1 MTKKTARP
9 IIIKKVKKGHAGH
22 HGGSWK
28 VAYADFVTAMM
39 AFFMVMWILG
49 MDEQTRNAVEGYF
62 SNPVGYKKGFGSGSS
77 PIANGATPSRSA
89 TAQVKVIIHRAEAKA
104 FDKAAEGIRG
114 KLESAKGS
122 LGSAKFEVTVSEE
135 GLRIELMEDGPGDTF
150 FPSGSADVKA
160 GLRQGIELIAS
171 ELVPLHNAV
180 IVEGHTDATSYSSK
194 NGYTN
199 WELSADRA
207 NAARRILQ
215 EAGLGPTRIREV
227 RGLSDTRP
235 RIPADPFAPQNRRIS
250 LLLPFSSA
258 ASASSATSSGSAAPE
273 PSAHTATSTAGPSP

>member
-9 IIIKKVKKGHAGH
+9 IIVKRVKKGHAAH

-77 PIANGATPSRSA
+77 PIANGQTPARIAS
-89 TAQVKVIIHRAEAKA
+89 AQVKVIMHRAEVKA
-104 FDKAAEGIRG
+104 FDKAAENIKG

-122 LGSAKFEVTVSEE
+122 IGSAKFEVTVSEE
-135 GLRIELMEDGPGDTF
+135 GLRIELIEDGPGDTF
-150 FPSGSADVKA
+150 FPSGSANVKT
-160 GLRQGIELIAS
+160 GLRDGIQLIAS
-171 ELVPLHNAV
+171 ELIPLHNAV
-180 IVEGHTDATSYSSK
+180 IVEGHTDATKYSTK
-194 NGYTN
+194 AGYTN

-207 NAARRILQ
+207 NAARRVLE
-215 EAGLGPTRIREV
+215 EAGLAGARIREV
-227 RGLSDTRP
+227 RGLAATRP
-235 RIPADPFAPQNRRIS
+235 RIPDNPFAPQNRRIS
-250 LLLPFSSA
+250 LLLPYSNA
-258 ASASSATSSGSAAPE
+258 ASASAPTSSAAAPAA
-273 PSAHTATSTAGPSP
+273 SPSPSTTGPP